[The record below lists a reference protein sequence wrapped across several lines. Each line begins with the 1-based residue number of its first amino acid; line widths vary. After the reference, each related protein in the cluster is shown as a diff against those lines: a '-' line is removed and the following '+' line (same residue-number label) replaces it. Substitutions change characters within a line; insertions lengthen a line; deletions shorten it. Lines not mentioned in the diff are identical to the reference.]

1 MPRRRAYCDWSNWT
15 RNWTD
20 FNLEYR
26 LLQRLV
32 VNMFKPQALILSG
45 SGSAQHHLTIAFIP
59 IANFECENIG
69 ADVIL
74 RI

>member
-1 MPRRRAYCDWSNWT
+1 MLRMLNSDKTNGT
-15 RNWTD
+15 
-20 FNLEYR
+20 
-26 LLQRLV
+26 
-32 VNMFKPQALILSG
+32 FKKLDILSG

-59 IANFECENIG
+59 IANFKCEKIG